1 MLTMT
6 KRPRLEQY
14 RLNVVCLLAT
24 YENGMTDCGE
34 SEYPKMSFNE
44 VVKYVNDQVYTFIDD
59 GCGLTSYNNIAEKWA
74 KELKFIPK
82 VDKLRI
88 IREVA
93 EECGVLKD

>member
-14 RLNVVCLLAT
+14 RLNVVYLLAT
-24 YENGMTDCGE
+24 YENGMNDCGE

-44 VVKYVNDQVYTFIDD
+44 VIKYVNDQVYTFIDD
-59 GCGLTSYNNIAEKWA
+59 GWGLTSYNDIAEKWA

-88 IREVA
+88 IKEVA

>member
-1 MLTMT
+1 
-6 KRPRLEQY
+6 
-14 RLNVVCLLAT
+14 
-24 YENGMTDCGE
+24 MTDCGE

-59 GCGLTSYNNIAEKWA
+59 GCGLTSYNDIAGKWA

-93 EECGVLKD
+93 EECRVLKD